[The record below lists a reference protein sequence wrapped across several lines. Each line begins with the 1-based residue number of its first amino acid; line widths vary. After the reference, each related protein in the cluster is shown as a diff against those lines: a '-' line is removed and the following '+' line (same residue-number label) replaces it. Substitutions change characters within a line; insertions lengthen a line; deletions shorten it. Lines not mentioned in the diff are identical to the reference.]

1 MRRGRFAVLLVL
13 SMAFAGCL
21 GPSTA
26 SWGTGNGELDVQFSQ
41 ESTTVTS
48 GLGSET
54 MELTNLEAI
63 GCATDSGTGERSLT
77 SFADDNANPTTITFT
92 GYLAASNFYSSHA
105 DTGGANG
112 LDFGV
117 ATSVAIQDM
126 TFEEAE
132 NVLDGEGSRIDI
144 KNWDKPLAPE
154 TGAGSID
161 LDEIDRDSDTRWYIL
176 GLIPTSENIHDGLT
190 ALDEWHQAVTING
203 YLVQTNTSGSSTVGY
218 YTYQTAEED
227 CSLAIGSNN
236 YESAYVF
243 VTSIELVGAS
253 ISSNGES
260 DDEWVYGDVA
270 FIGRTGYLLFVLVFG
285 IGGGVGAF
293 ILSKMFVLQGAKS
306 TMRTLLGKAGMDTI
320 KQVKQDVK
328 SAKSSG
334 LVSPTE
340 RKKEARKHAAKNSPQ
355 DSKKVDS
362 EPALAAFD
370 LDSVLSAGPSMG
382 STTEFGGSGPSVV
395 ETIESQE
402 MEREIFEQ
410 SEVETPAWQV
420 PSQMHS
426 STPPRQTHS
435 SVTSSVTSSDPPKQP
450 REHFTTSA
458 PVSKKSAGPPKKK
471 SVRKRKSA
479 PSQEQQVQEEPQ
491 PEPQKETRKT
501 FNEPEEDFSD
511 FSF

>member
-26 SWGTGNGELDVQFSQ
+26 SWGTDNGELDVQFSQ

-54 MELTNLEAI
+54 MKLTDLEAV
-63 GCATDSGTGERSLT
+63 GCSTDSGTGERSLT
-77 SFADDNANPTTITFT
+77 SFADDNADPTTITFT
-92 GYLAASNFYSSHA
+92 GYLAASNFYSSHP
-105 DTGGANG
+105 DTGGAKG

-126 TFEEAE
+126 TFKEAE
-132 NVLDGEGSRIDI
+132 NVLDGEGARIDI
-144 KNWDKPLAPE
+144 KNWDKPLTPE
-154 TGAGSID
+154 TGAGSVD
-161 LDEIDRDSDTRWYIL
+161 LDEIDRDSDTQWYIL

-218 YTYQTAEED
+218 YTNQGVDQD
-227 CSLAIGSNN
+227 CNLAIGSNN

-243 VTSIELVGAS
+243 VTSIELAEAS

-260 DDEWVYGDVA
+260 DDEWVHGDVA
-270 FIGRTGYLLFVLVFG
+270 FIGRTGYLLFFLAFG
-285 IGGGVGAF
+285 IGGGFGAF

-306 TMRTLLGKAGMDTI
+306 TMKTLLGKAGMDTI

-340 RKKEARKHAAKNSPQ
+340 RKKEARKHAAKNNPQ
-355 DSKKVDS
+355 ESKKDDS
-362 EPALAAFD
+362 GPPLAAFD
-370 LDSVLSAGPSMG
+370 LDSVLSSGPSMG
-382 STTEFGGSGPSVV
+382 STTEFGGGGSSVV

-402 MEREIFEQ
+402 MAREIFEQ
-410 SEVETPAWQV
+410 SEVETPAWQA
-420 PSQMHS
+420 PSPMRS
-426 STPPRQTHS
+426 SAPPRQTHS
-435 SVTSSVTSSDPPKQP
+435 SVTSSVTSSDPPTQP

-471 SVRKRKSA
+471 SVRKRKSPPA
-479 PSQEQQVQEEPQ
+479 QVEQAREEPN
-491 PEPQKETRKT
+491 PEPPKESRKT
-501 FNEPEEDFSD
+501 FDEPEEDFSD